1 MHRLKVERGALLA
14 LLLGAALLAPGFALA
29 ADDHGQPVPATT
41 AEQHGTAADAHGTA
55 ADAHTAPAEA
65 EHPVVDDGH
74 GHEPAAGHPA
84 TDGHAVDAH
93 DADVAHG
100 DAHAADAAHGDAA
113 HGGGHGGG
121 MPHLPNAITFI
132 SKWVPGAVGEKLDA
146 LKDPIFS
153 LVMAALIA
161 AFFMSLAGKLD
172 ARRPG
177 RAQMAAEMVFGGLY
191 SLFATIIGPT
201 ARRYTPFL
209 GSLFVFILCNN
220 LFGLIPLGH
229 SSTSSFANTTFALGM
244 LTFLYVQGIALK
256 ENGIGGY
263 LHHMAGS
270 PKTGMDWGF
279 SLLLFPLHL
288 LGELIKPVSL
298 SLRLFGNIF
307 GEDTLVATMVLLGA
321 GITFSLSGG
330 NPWVPGLPLQFPFYF
345 LGLLSCTIQALV
357 FTLLATVYI
366 ALWLPHGHHGDE
378 HGEAQHAHH

>member
-1 MHRLKVERGALLA
+1 MHRPKVETVALLV
-14 LLLGAALLAPGFALA
+14 LLMGAVVLAPRFALA
-29 ADDHGQPVPATT
+29 QEHGQ
-41 AEQHGTAADAHGTA
+41 AAS
-55 ADAHTAPAEA
+55 AP
-65 EHPVVDDGH
+65 
-74 GHEPAAGHPA
+74 
-84 TDGHAVDAH
+84 VDAH
-93 DADVAHG
+93 ATAEHATDEHATDATPAETAHG
-100 DAHAADAAHGDAA
+100 EAAAGDAA
-113 HGGGHGGG
+113 HGGGHGGA
-121 MPHLPNAITFI
+121 MPHLPSALTFI
-132 SKWVPGAVGEKLDA
+132 PKSVPAPVRDKLNA
-146 LKDPIFS
+146 MKDPIFS
-153 LVMAALIA
+153 LLMAAVIA
-161 AFFMSLAGKLD
+161 IFFILLSRKLD

-177 RAQMAAEMVFGGLY
+177 RAQMAAEMIFGGLY
-191 SLFATIIGPT
+191 SLFGTIIGPT

-321 GITFSLSGG
+321 GISFSLSGH

-366 ALWLPHGHHGDE
+366 ALWLPHGQHVEE
-378 HGEAQHAHH
+378 HGHH

>member
-1 MHRLKVERGALLA
+1 MHRPKVERVALLV
-14 LLLGAALLAPGFALA
+14 LLMGAAALAPRFALA
-29 ADDHGQPVPATT
+29 QEHGHPAETP
-41 AEQHGTAADAHGTA
+41 AAAHGEPT
-55 ADAHTAPAEA
+55 T
-65 EHPVVDDGH
+65 G
-74 GHEPAAGHPA
+74 EPAATGHPA
-84 TDGHAVDAH
+84 TEVQAAEG
-93 DADVAHG
+93 AHG
-100 DAHAADAAHGDAA
+100 AAAA

-121 MPHLPNAITFI
+121 TPHLPSLLTFI
-132 SKWVPGAVGEKLDA
+132 SQWVPAPVGDKLNA

-153 LVMAALIA
+153 LLMAAIISV
-161 AFFMSLAGKLD
+161 FFVSLSRKLD
-172 ARRPG
+172 PRRPG
-177 RAQMAAEMVFGGLY
+177 RTQMAAELIFGGLY

-220 LFGLIPLGH
+220 LFGMVPLGH

-256 ENGIGGY
+256 ENGLGGY
-263 LHHMAGS
+263 LHHLAGS

-279 SLLLFPLHL
+279 SLLLFPLHV
-288 LGELIKPVSL
+288 LGELIKPISL

-321 GITFSLSGG
+321 GISFSLSGG
-330 NPWVPGLPLQFPFYF
+330 NPFVPGLPLQFPFYF

-366 ALWLPHGHHGDE
+366 ALMLPHGHHVE
-378 HGEAQHAHH
+378 EQAHH